1 MEEDLIYK
9 KAILLRGGSVQIPEG
24 FQIPFRISRSTA
36 GPGAG
41 KRSIVF
47 NFYGMR
53 VKKAIVH
60 DEAEFQLHETKDG
73 LSLLHNHNQFLD
85 TVEISPVVFHS
96 PDQAF
101 FNLDQR
107 CKFHCLYCSSPLLD
121 VNATKGLTK
130 EKIVSMTKEAM
141 KTMDV
146 KSLALTSGVFG
157 SVEETVERMVE
168 CVREVRSEIPE
179 LTIGVEPYVDSIHQI
194 ESLKL
199 AGADEIKINL
209 EIPDSKLFRIACPD
223 LNQSLIW
230 EMLKASVDIFGI
242 GHVTSNIIY
251 GLGESDEQI
260 LEAVEQ
266 MAKMGITAGL
276 RMLVL
281 NDINRPHVE
290 RALGKLTN
298 PSKER
303 MVGLAKAHKKILQKY
318 NLDTRTFQTMC
329 FACTCCD
336 LVPFRD
342 L

>member
-9 KAILLRGGSVQIPEG
+9 KATLLRGGSVQIPAG

-41 KRSIVF
+41 NRSIVF
-47 NFYGMR
+47 NFHGMR
-53 VKKAIVH
+53 VKKAIVQE
-60 DEAEFQLHETKDG
+60 EAEFQLQETDEG
-73 LSLLHNHNQFLD
+73 LALLHHYDMFLEK
-85 TVEISPVVFHS
+85 VEIGPVVFHA

-107 CKFHCLYCSSPLLD
+107 CIFHCLYCNSPILD
-121 VNATKGLTK
+121 VNATKGLNK
-130 EKIVSMTKEAM
+130 EKIVSMTKDAM

-157 SVEETVERMVE
+157 SIQDTVDRMTE
-168 CVREVRSEIPE
+168 CVREVRKEIPE
-179 LTIGVEPYVDSIHQI
+179 LTIGVEPYVDTIDQI
-194 ESLKL
+194 RSLKL

-209 EIPDSKLFRIACPD
+209 EVPDPELFRIVCPD
-223 LNQSLIW
+223 LDQALIW
-230 EMLKASVDIFGI
+230 RMLEASVDIFGK

-266 MAKMGITAGL
+266 MASLGIMAGL
-276 RMLVL
+276 RMLAL
-281 NDINRPHVE
+281 NEANKPYLE
-290 RALGKLTN
+290 EALGEITS

-303 MVGLAKAHKKILQKY
+303 MVNLAKSHKEIFIRHG
-318 NLDTRTFQTMC
+318 LDTRSFKTMC

-342 L
+342 I